1 MRFGFNAWRDAQND
15 SDACMLAAQ
24 NVIEQFDLAEV
35 VDDDR
40 ADFFIDCHF
49 KLVLKLVVSVKFN
62 AFRRHPAL

>member
-1 MRFGFNAWRDAQND
+1 
-15 SDACMLAAQ
+15 MLAAQ

-35 VDDDR
+35 VDDNR